1 MTKYSMWTTAMG
13 AVLLVALAARAEA
26 QTQTITDN
34 RVWFTFSAQG
44 RLGPASSK
52 WRLTFESFVRSREG
66 VDQLDTAAVRPIL
79 SYTIDKHSSVGGGLA
94 FAPSFP
100 VVGGEIMEYR
110 WFEQY
115 VFTTTLGGGTL
126 SSRSRI
132 EQRFIEKNDG
142 VDNRFREQVRYSHA
156 IKAGSKTSLIGYDEL
171 FVHLNDT
178 KKYPQGGVDQNRVF
192 AGAGRTFNARVRV
205 ELGYLNQF
213 TPGHGAADKMNHV
226 FSGTLLISY

>member
-1 MTKYSMWTTAMG
+1 MTRRGLWMTAVG
-13 AVLLVALAARAEA
+13 AGLLLVLAARADA
-26 QTQTITDN
+26 QTLTDE

-44 RLGPASSK
+44 RLWSDSSK

-66 VDQLDTAAVRPIL
+66 VDQLDTASVRPIL
-79 SYTIDKHSSVGGGLA
+79 SYTIDKHSSVGGGVG
-94 FAPSFP
+94 FAPTFP

-115 VFTTTLGGGTL
+115 VFTTTAGGGTL
-126 SSRSRI
+126 SARSRF

-142 VDNRFREQVRYSHA
+142 VDNRFREQVRYSHP

-171 FVHLNDT
+171 FVHLNET
-178 KKYPQGGVDQNRVF
+178 RRYPQGGVDQNRLF
-192 AGAGRTFNARVRV
+192 AGMGQTFNSRVRI

-213 TPGHGAADKMNHV
+213 TPGHIAPDRMNHV
-226 FSGTLLISY
+226 LSGTLQITY